1 MKLAPVKRR
10 WPNIISKGLTGR
22 VRRCLNVTIGWVA
35 LPVRCHLGREPDKR
49 SQCAYQV
56 SVSDRQCGR
65 MSSTSILLL
74 LILTLSSTTT
84 AVTIE
89 PNEAAVKGDPFLVS
103 TLFAVLIAPPCYV
116 VFLSGDISPATST
129 NPWTRLAHLFQDVQK
144 LNGHERGAFMCQLCL
159 SATLVCT

>member
-1 MKLAPVKRR
+1 MLTSESVLSYTWGRNTTWHWWAAMKLAPVKRR

-89 PNEAAVKGDPFLVS
+89 PKEAAVKGDPFLVS

-116 VFLSGDISPATST
+116 VFFI
-129 NPWTRLAHLFQDVQK
+129 R
-144 LNGHERGAFMCQLCL
+144 
-159 SATLVCT
+159 